1 VKTFVMLLRRE
12 FWEHRSL
19 WITPVMLALVMLL
32 AVTLL
37 GGQVRIDVGGAS
49 LGGPPGAPPGGI
61 GPGGGAVA
69 GGRPFAAPGLFGEL
83 QLVIGV
89 PFYATAA
96 LLIISYL
103 LDCLYAERRDRS
115 ILFWKSLPVSDA
127 AVVLSKLFVALI
139 LTPLLFYATA
149 AACSLALDA
158 VLVTSSARSSG
169 NLSAA
174 LANWTVAEWLRT
186 QGIILYA
193 VYATALWYAPYA
205 AYLMLVSAW
214 ARRSVLAWAVLP
226 PLMLALL
233 ERLFLSTSYIGD
245 VVSRSFSD
253 VLNLA
258 FRLNSQLQATI
269 TDVIRAPRGGGRGGR
284 GGVGG
289 GAVIDPRFDP
299 TDLLSSPQLWIGLA
313 LTVLMIWGAI
323 SVRKRSHDL

>member
-1 VKTFVMLLRRE
+1 MLVRRE

-19 WITPVMLALVMLL
+19 WITPAILALVMLL

-37 GGQVRIDVGGAS
+37 GGQMRVDVGGPS
-49 LGGPPGAPPGGI
+49 PGGPPGGI
-61 GPGGGAVA
+61 GPGGGAIA
-69 GGRPFAAPGLFGEL
+69 GSGPFPAPGLFGEL

-115 ILFWKSLPVSDA
+115 ILFWKSLPVSDS
-127 AVVLSKLFVALI
+127 AVVLSKLFVALF
-139 LTPLLFYATA
+139 LTPLLFYAIA
-149 AACSLALDA
+149 AAGSLALDV
-158 VLVTSSARSSG
+158 VLVTGSARNSG
-169 NLSAA
+169 NLNAA

-186 QGIILYA
+186 QAIILYA
-193 VYATALWYAPYA
+193 VYATVLWYAPYA

-284 GGVGG
+284 GGGG
-289 GAVIDPRFDP
+289 GALIDPRFDP